1 MLLHLLLAEEM
12 TATNADL
19 ILGCRHAVRFFSNLN
34 EKARVDR
41 TGYFGIGTENPA
53 RAFHNAGP
61 GAVTLTSGN
70 APQYRMVA
78 AS

>member
-1 MLLHLLLAEEM
+1 M

-19 ILGCRHAVRFFSNLN
+19 ILVASRKVRFFSNLN

-78 AS
+78 AVRCC